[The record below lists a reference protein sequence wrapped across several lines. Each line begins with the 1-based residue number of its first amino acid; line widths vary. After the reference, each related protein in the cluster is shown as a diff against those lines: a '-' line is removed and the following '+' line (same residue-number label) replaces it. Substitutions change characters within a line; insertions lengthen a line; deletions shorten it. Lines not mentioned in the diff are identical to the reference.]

1 MIANL
6 TSLKL
11 DFSNSVTKMLCHYA
25 VVIDARPTS
34 CPRLPAYADHG
45 YKSLAAGRYDP
56 VPDNLVNTTA
66 QGHAHL
72 FMQNRAKPDMRSNPT
87 LGDGAQ
93 ARYAKCEVA
102 GS

>member
-1 MIANL
+1 M
-6 TSLKL
+6 
-11 DFSNSVTKMLCHYA
+11 VTKTSCSYT

-34 CPRLPAYADHG
+34 CPRLPTWSDHV
-45 YKSLAAGRYDP
+45 YKGLVAVRYDP

-72 FMQNRAKPDMRSNPT
+72 FMHNQAVHGMAPDPT
-87 LGDGAQ
+87 LCDGAQ
-93 ARYAKCEVA
+93 VRFVKCEVA